1 MIKFCFIEI
10 EDLETNYSRK
20 KGDSHMLNLLREH
33 YTQPLNY
40 ELGQSVLNHKWSE
53 LLYHTN
59 RYMQRGSLM
68 ENYAIRKMQE
78 QIICQV
84 HNTHSI
90 IQVLHT
96 STTML
101 LLYINWWMMKKFFF
115 FFFLF
120 FSACSVFYSTVL
132 CQPLLIFLFLYFFT
146 YSCVLYTLSNWD
158 GRDLI
163 RSILGPNNT
172 TLCTILICTLYY
184 RILF

>member
-1 MIKFCFIEI
+1 MGQFPFLTFFSLWDIFGSPAQPYLLNAQQKIVIQKIKLIFCLKQQFDSSTISISSYILIKIFSFSIEI

-101 LLYINWWMMKKFFF
+101 LLYIN
-115 FFFLF
+115 
-120 FSACSVFYSTVL
+120 
-132 CQPLLIFLFLYFFT
+132 
-146 YSCVLYTLSNWD
+146 
-158 GRDLI
+158 
-163 RSILGPNNT
+163 
-172 TLCTILICTLYY
+172 
-184 RILF
+184 